1 MMFGYGM
8 AGLGFLMM
16 LLFGGLVIGLFV
28 WLVMVLL
35 RGAAAPPSQ
44 IAGTTPLQQPL
55 DIAQQRYA
63 GGEITKA
70 EYEEIRNGLSGA

>member
-44 IAGTTPLQQPL
+44 NAGTTPSQQPL

-63 GGEITKA
+63 RGEISKA
-70 EYEEIRNGLSGA
+70 EYEEIRNGLSGT